1 MMSTHGKVTD
11 FQMWDEILPDEQLL
25 KVKTETTAPVLRF
38 LLPGDGLRRVS
49 GGQPCQL
56 GENQLVPQL
65 KSRHGLNLIFS
76 SNL

>member
-11 FQMWDEILPDEQLL
+11 FQMWDHVLPDEQLL
-25 KVKTETTAPVLRF
+25 KVKTETSSCSVLAF
-38 LLPGDGLRRVS
+38 HFPGDRLRRVS

-65 KSRHGLNLIFS
+65 KSRHGLL
-76 SNL
+76 